1 MKTARLL
8 PSRRFDILDEPVP
21 APAPGEALVQVRSV
35 GLCGSDRHYV
45 AADSH
50 VHTAEAAGLVL
61 GHEAAGQVAAVG
73 DGVTHL
79 AVGTRVAID
88 PAQPCGQCRW
98 CRAGQTNVCPNMRFL
113 GYPPTDGA
121 LRQYIAWPAELL
133 VAAGEQTS
141 FDRLAMAEPLAIAL
155 YALQCARPDGARS
168 AAVIGCGA
176 IGLLLVQLL
185 SRRGVSPLLAADR
198 FEHKL
203 ALARDFGA
211 TDVVDTSKQD
221 IVSSA
226 ERTTPRGFDLVF
238 EMAGDVDAPG
248 WAVELAAPAG
258 RVVLGGINPHETI
271 RYKASTARRRGLVI
285 ANLRRSKDTTRQAI
299 EMIERGHVE
308 VDRLVTHHFGL
319 AQIDYAF
326 DLFMAYRDNV
336 VKVCIDPASE

>member
-1 MKTARLL
+1 
-8 PSRRFDILDEPVP
+8 
-21 APAPGEALVQVRSV
+21 
-35 GLCGSDRHYV
+35 
-45 AADSH
+45 
-50 VHTAEAAGLVL
+50 
-61 GHEAAGQVAAVG
+61 
-73 DGVTHL
+73 
-79 AVGTRVAID
+79 
-88 PAQPCGQCRW
+88 
-98 CRAGQTNVCPNMRFL
+98 MRFL

-141 FDRLAMAEPLAIAL
+141 FDQLAMAEPLAVAL
-155 YALQCARPDGARS
+155 YALQCGGPGGARS

-185 SRRGVSPLLAADR
+185 SRGGTSPLLAADQ
-198 FEHKL
+198 FDHKL

-226 ERTTPRGFDLVF
+226 QRTTPRGFDLVF

-285 ANLRRSKDTTRQAI
+285 ANLRRSKDTTRQAV
-299 EMIERGHVE
+299 EMIERGHIE
-308 VDRLVTHHFGL
+308 VDRLVTHRFGL
-319 AQIDYAF
+319 AQVNDAF

-336 VKVCIDPASE
+336 VKICIDPASE

>member
-1 MKTARLL
+1 MKAARLL

-21 APAPGEALVQVRSV
+21 TPAPGDALVQVRSV

-45 AADSH
+45 AADSR
-50 VHTAEAAGLVL
+50 VHTTEAAGLVL
-61 GHEAAGQVAAVG
+61 GHEAAGQVAAMG
-73 DGVTHL
+73 DGVTGL

-88 PAQPCGQCRW
+88 PAHPCGQCRW
-98 CRAGQTNVCPNMRFL
+98 CRAGQTNVCPEMRFL

-121 LRQYIAWPAELL
+121 LRQYFTWPAELL
-133 VAAGEQTS
+133 VAAGGQIS
-141 FDRLAMAEPLAIAL
+141 FDQLAMAEPLAIAL
-155 YALQCARPDGARS
+155 YALQCARPDGTRS

-211 TDVVDTSKQD
+211 SDVVDTSKQD
-221 IVSSA
+221 IASCA
-226 ERTTPRGFDLVF
+226 ERTAPRGFDLVF
-238 EMAGDVDAPG
+238 EMAGDVDAPA

-271 RYKASTARRRGLVI
+271 RYKANTARRRGLVI
-285 ANLRRSKDTTRQAI
+285 ANLRRSKDTTRQAVELI
-299 EMIERGHVE
+299 EQWQVE
-308 VDRLVTHHFGL
+308 VERLVTHRFPL
-319 AQIDYAF
+319 AQVNDAF
-326 DLFMAYRDNV
+326 DLFMAYRDDV
-336 VKVCIDPASE
+336 VKVCIHPAAE